1 VTDVDTATGP
11 DATLPKQ
18 WRGGVLGTT
27 VVVALGLAI
36 VGVLAVTVCG
46 RMVRAP
52 GPLLVVMVTVLPYL
66 YTAVGAA
73 VFAVW
78 CVLPDR
84 RSLPALLALVAIA
97 AGVLWGPSFPA
108 RPQRAEGV
116 SLTAISWN
124 VQRFWGGE
132 DDPVQ
137 CVIDGILEADPDV
150 VTLLEISRD
159 TLESVQDRLNLNC
172 IHSDYFGTNNASR
185 GGLAVCARRSAFL
198 VTGSGHPFSDED
210 AWQYVSAEITGQ
222 GRRFNVVGVHLQ
234 PYWPL
239 TGAVM
244 RQSVSDLAQ
253 GEPGP
258 LLAMSRDG
266 AAVVARQGRQSSALL
281 DRVSRY
287 HDPTLILGDFNSTR
301 DSALHTELRRSFV
314 DTFARG
320 SRGFGATV
328 YALGWLPL
336 RVDYIYSTPDFA
348 VRSSRLGPANCSDHR
363 PVISQ
368 LVLRDDER

>member
-1 VTDVDTATGP
+1 MRGGAWGP
-11 DATLPKQ
+11 AAIAVVGLAVV
-18 WRGGVLGTT
+18 GVLG
-27 VVVALGLAI
+27 
-36 VGVLAVTVCG
+36 VTVLG
-46 RMVRAP
+46 RTVRAP
-52 GPLLVVMVTVLPYL
+52 GPMLVVMTTLLPYL
-66 YTAVGAA
+66 YAA
-73 VFAVW
+73 AAALVFTVW

-84 RSLPALLALVAIA
+84 RALPALLATVAIA

-108 RPQRAEGV
+108 RPQAADGV
-116 SLTAISWN
+116 SLTALSWN

-137 CVIDGILEADPDV
+137 CVVDGIVEADPDV
-150 VTLLEISRD
+150 VTLLEISAD
-159 TLESVQDRLNLNC
+159 ALAAIEDRLSLDC
-172 IHSDYFGTNNASR
+172 VHSDYFGTNNTSR
-185 GGLAVCARRSAFL
+185 GGLAVCARRGAFL
-198 VTGSGHPFSDED
+198 VSGSGHPFSDDD

-258 LLAMSRDG
+258 LLEVSRDG

-281 DRVSRY
+281 ERVSRY
-287 HDPTLILGDFNSTR
+287 EDPTLILGDFNSTQ

-314 DTFARG
+314 DTYARG

-328 YALGWLPL
+328 HALGWLPL

-348 VRSSRLGPANCSDHR
+348 VRSSELGPDNCSDHR
-363 PVISQ
+363 PVIST

>member
-1 VTDVDTATGP
+1 MTDVNTDTGP
-11 DATLPKQ
+11 DSTPPRQ
-18 WRGGVLGTT
+18 WHGGVWGTGVVGVLGLA
-27 VVVALGLAI
+27 VVV
-36 VGVLAVTVCG
+36 VLAVTVLG
-46 RMVRAP
+46 RTVRTP

-66 YTAVGAA
+66 YALAAAA
-73 VFAVW
+73 VFSVW

-84 RSLPALLALVAIA
+84 RSLPVMLAVVAIA

-116 SLTAISWN
+116 SLTAMSWN

-132 DDPVQ
+132 DDPVE
-137 CVIDGILEADPDV
+137 CVVDGIIAADPDV

-159 TLESVQDRLNLNC
+159 ALDSIQDRLTLNC
-172 IHSDYFGTNNASR
+172 VHSDYFGTNSTSR
-185 GGLAVCARRSAFL
+185 GGLAVCARRDAFL
-198 VTGSGHPFSDED
+198 VSGSGHPFSDED
-210 AWQYVSAEITGQ
+210 EWQYVSAEITGQ

-258 LLAMSRDG
+258 LLAVSRDG

-281 DRVSRY
+281 GRVSLYR
-287 HDPTLILGDFNSTR
+287 DPTLILGDFNSTR

-314 DTFARG
+314 DTYARG

-328 YALGWLPL
+328 HALGWLPL

-348 VRSSRLGPANCSDHR
+348 VRSSQLGPANCSDHR

>member
-1 VTDVDTATGP
+1 MTDVNTDTGP
-11 DATLPKQ
+11 DPTLPKQ
-18 WRGGVLGTT
+18 WRGGVWGTG
-27 VVVALGLAI
+27 VVALLGLAI
-36 VGVLAVTVCG
+36 VGVLAVTACG
-46 RMVRAP
+46 RSVRAP

-66 YTAVGAA
+66 YGAA
-73 VFAVW
+73 GTAAFAAW
-78 CVLPDR
+78 CILPDR
-84 RSLPALLALVAIA
+84 RSLPALLAVVSIA

-137 CVIDGILEADPDV
+137 CVVDGIVAADPDV

-159 TLESVQDRLNLNC
+159 ALEAVQERLHLTC
-172 IHSDYFGTNNASR
+172 VHSDYFGTDDASR
-185 GGLAVCARRSAFL
+185 GGLAVCARRDVFTVS
-198 VTGSGHPFSDED
+198 GSGHAFSDED

-222 GRRFNVVGVHLQ
+222 GRQFNVVGVHLQ

-253 GEPGP
+253 GEPGS
-258 LLAMSRDG
+258 LLAASRDG

-281 DRVSRY
+281 ERVSLY
-287 HDPTLILGDFNSTR
+287 QDPTLILGDFNSTR

-328 YALGWLPL
+328 HALGWLPL
-336 RVDYIYSTPDFA
+336 RVDYIYATPDFA
-348 VRSSRLGPANCSDHR
+348 VR
-363 PVISQ
+363 
-368 LVLRDDER
+368 RDRKSVV